1 MREATSPIVA
11 RAFGD
16 VIHGARRRRNL
27 EPATVAARG
36 QIGLA
41 DLRKLEHGQVEPSL
55 SLLIR
60 SALGLAVSPVWL
72 IEEVLSWL
80 NFSKGTDAATDLAA
94 RRARMSGVGSAF
106 TSTLLGSSEQELAS
120 TVAVGERLINE
131 FAKRGLVIIPLA
143 RAVESQK

>member
-1 MREATSPIVA
+1 
-11 RAFGD
+11 
-16 VIHGARRRRNL
+16 
-27 EPATVAARG
+27 
-36 QIGLA
+36 
-41 DLRKLEHGQVEPSL
+41 
-55 SLLIR
+55 
-60 SALGLAVSPVWL
+60 
-72 IEEVLSWL
+72 
-80 NFSKGTDAATDLAA
+80 LAA